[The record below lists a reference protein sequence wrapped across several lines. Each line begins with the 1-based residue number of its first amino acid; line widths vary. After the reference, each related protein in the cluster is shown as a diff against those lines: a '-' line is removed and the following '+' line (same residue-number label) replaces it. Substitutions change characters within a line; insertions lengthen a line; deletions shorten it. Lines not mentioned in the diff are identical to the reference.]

1 MKQGAEKMIFRV
13 LISEKRAGEGMTD
26 IRYWLWFTM
35 AMQER
40 HELKYRIWQ
49 EEPDVEILYHMKRED
64 YMAAGF
70 DNKRVLD
77 LLSDKSM
84 DRVERELEFAAQHR
98 VELIAYDNENYPER
112 LKEIPN
118 PPLVLYR
125 RGKHLEDCLELAIAI
140 VGTRKCTDY
149 GRECAFTLA
158 RDLAKAGFTI
168 VSGMAEGIDGCAHR
182 GALDAQGKTI
192 AVLGSGVNKPYP
204 AIHRDLMV
212 DIMNNGCAVSEF
224 PFDAKPL
231 KHHFPLRNRIISGLA
246 LGAIAV
252 EGGDISGASITIHH
266 ANEQSRETFA
276 VPGNI
281 NQEKSRLCNRLIAR
295 GEAKL
300 ITSADDVIEEFET
313 VYGHLLHKEEAAQQ
327 EEVKQLLTDEE
338 KKILSLLHNGPQQ
351 LEELCRLTGMNVAEL
366 GMHMTM
372 LEMKHVVYS
381 MPGKY
386 FGLQK

>member
-1 MKQGAEKMIFRV
+1 MFPVQILQKK
-13 LISEKRAGEGMTD
+13 AGESMTD
-26 IRYWLWFTM
+26 IRYWLWFVM

-70 DNKRVLD
+70 DNEKVLD

-98 VELIAYDNENYPER
+98 VELIAYDDERYPEHLR
-112 LKEIPN
+112 EIPN

-125 RGKHLEDCLELAIAI
+125 RGKHFEDCLELAIAI

-168 VSGMAEGIDGCAHR
+168 ISGMAEGIDGCAHR

-192 AVLGSGVNKPYP
+192 AVLGNGVNKPYP
-204 AIHRDLMV
+204 SIHKDLMV
-212 DIMNNGCAVSEF
+212 DIMNNGCVVSEF

-231 KHHFPLRNRIISGLA
+231 ALHFPIKNRIVSGLA

-252 EGGDISGASITIHH
+252 EGGDKSGASITIPH

-281 NQEKSRLCNRLIAR
+281 NQENSRLCNRLIAR

-300 ITSADDVIEEFET
+300 VTSADDVLEEFET
-313 VYGHLLHKEEAAQQ
+313 VYGHLLHKEIEIQKEQA
-327 EEVKQLLTDEE
+327 KLLLTEEE
-338 KKILSLLHNGPQQ
+338 KKILALLGDGPRQ
-351 LEELCRLTGMNVAEL
+351 LEELCQLTGMNVAEL

-372 LEMKHVVYS
+372 LEMKHVIYT
-381 MPGKY
+381 MPGKF

>member
-1 MKQGAEKMIFRV
+1 MVFRV
-13 LISEKRAGEGMTD
+13 LISQKRADESMTD
-26 IRYWLWFTM
+26 IRYWLWFVM

-49 EEPDVEILYHMKRED
+49 MEPDVEILYHMKRED

-70 DNKRVLD
+70 DNEKVLD

-84 DRVERELEFAAQHR
+84 DRVERELEFAAQNR
-98 VELIAYDNENYPER
+98 VEVIAYDDERYPER
-112 LKEIPN
+112 LREIPN

-125 RGKHLEDCLELAIAI
+125 RGKHFEDCLELSIAI

-158 RDLAKAGFTI
+158 RDLAKVGFTI
-168 VSGMAEGIDGCAHR
+168 ISGMAQGLDGCAHR

-192 AVLGSGVNKPYP
+192 AVLGNGVNKPYP
-204 AIHRDLMV
+204 SIHRELMV
-212 DIMNNGCAVSEF
+212 DIMNNGCVISEL
-224 PFDAKPL
+224 PFDAEPL
-231 KHHFPLRNRIISGLA
+231 PQHFPIKNRIVSGLA

-252 EGGDISGASITIHH
+252 EGDDKSGASITIHH

-281 NQEKSRLCNRLIAR
+281 NQKTSRLCNRLIAR

-300 ITSADDVIEEFET
+300 ITSADDVLEEFEV
-313 VYGHLLHKEEAAQQ
+313 VYGHLLHKNEAVQQKKAQM
-327 EEVKQLLTDEE
+327 LLTEEE
-338 KKILSLLHNGPQQ
+338 KKILELLGDGPRQ
-351 LEELCRLTGMNVAEL
+351 LEELCRLTGMNVSEM

-372 LEMKHVVYS
+372 LEMKQAVYA
-381 MPGKY
+381 MPGKF